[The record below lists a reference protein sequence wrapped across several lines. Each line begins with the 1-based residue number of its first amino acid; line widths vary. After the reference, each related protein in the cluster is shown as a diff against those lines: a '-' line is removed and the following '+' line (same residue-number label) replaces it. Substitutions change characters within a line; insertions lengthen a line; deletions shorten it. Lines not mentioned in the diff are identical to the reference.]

1 MRLGGFC
8 VDPAPAIEGA
18 CGVRGDPLRERAL
31 LPRLEGGAEMTPDAW
46 MLLLV
51 LAGVGAAV
59 VVRRRRDNSM
69 GRVSESW
76 MRRMKH
82 ERQDEGQ

>member
-1 MRLGGFC
+1 
-8 VDPAPAIEGA
+8 
-18 CGVRGDPLRERAL
+18 
-31 LPRLEGGAEMTPDAW
+31 MTPDAW
-46 MLLLV
+46 MLLLL